1 MDRVDCVNTPHVIGR
16 LADSGLAETL
26 QNLTGTGFVPA
37 ECRSLCSAAAPPSPL
52 RRGPLRWPGWP
63 GRQKVRIAI
72 SAGAASNPSISGSSR
87 LSVMD
92 VPAMSSE
99 VQ

>member
-1 MDRVDCVNTPHVIGR
+1 MKG
-16 LADSGLAETL
+16 G
-26 QNLTGTGFVPA
+26 G
-37 ECRSLCSAAAPPSPL
+37 SAATGSRPPRPVESAVRDPAAQLTALQRSGPL
-52 RRGPLRWPGWP
+52 PPYRGPLRWPGRP
-63 GRQKVRIAI
+63 GGQKVRIAI
-72 SAGAASNPSISGSSR
+72 SAGAASNPSISGSRR

>member
-1 MDRVDCVNTPHVIGR
+1 MNAQLTALRR
-16 LADSGLAETL
+16 SGPSLP
-26 QNLTGTGFVPA
+26 PA
-37 ECRSLCSAAAPPSPL
+37 EGTAALA
-52 RRGPLRWPGWP
+52 RA

-72 SAGAASNPSISGSSR
+72 CAGAASNPSISGSRR